1 MNRSQRH
8 YFAVGFFL
16 TLSLTASTRAG
27 QAESRL
33 TITVQVIDYAEV
45 PERTLIQAQEEVTK
59 IFHEVGVDTLWRDV
73 SGPFKEKL
81 KEPLPQHSSLS
92 SPLQFRI
99 LIRVRS
105 KAKRHRNVLAVAFP
119 GKGDQLGELVYVF
132 HRRLEELVEKG
143 GLRELKGRIL
153 GLTIAHEIGHLL
165 LPTHSHSPTGIMRA
179 EWEFKSGRDFQITTS
194 RNSGFTTQQA
204 KVIRKVVKRMMEQE
218 GSKGR

>member
-1 MNRSQRH
+1 MINKSWHH
-8 YFAVGFFL
+8 YLVLGFFL
-16 TLSLTASTRAG
+16 TVSLTPSVKG
-27 QAESRL
+27 GSAESRL

-119 GKGDQLGELVYVF
+119 GKGDQLGKMVYIF
-132 HRRLEELVEKG
+132 NQRLEELVQKG

-179 EWEFKSGRDFQITTS
+179 EWQFTSGRDFQVTTS

-218 GSKGR
+218 STSE